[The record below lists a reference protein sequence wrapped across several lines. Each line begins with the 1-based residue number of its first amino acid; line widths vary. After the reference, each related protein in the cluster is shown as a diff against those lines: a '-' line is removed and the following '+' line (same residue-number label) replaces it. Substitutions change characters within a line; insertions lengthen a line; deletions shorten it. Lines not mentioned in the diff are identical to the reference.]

1 METTLAAMAAPSP
14 RPSKA
19 RATLIYP
26 LTHQGRWAW
35 EGLELILVGG
45 AFLSL
50 VVPLQGIAAP

>member
-14 RPSKA
+14 LPQQSQSHM
-19 RATLIYP
+19 IYP

-45 AFLSL
+45 AFLSP
-50 VVPLQGIAAP
+50 VVPLQGIGAP